1 MLSHWISFFSKLF
14 VLGFKSSGGGGGSSS
29 TYYANADRLYGEQ
42 AELARIT
49 REWAEA
55 NIPGAI
61 DQFSRATSRYFDPTY
76 EQQMVG
82 QARIDAQNAFA
93 DQKASL
99 TRDMAR
105 YGINP
110 ASGKWG
116 SMANQSAIQ
125 GAQMTAGA
133 ANLARQNVQDKQF
146 GASKDFY
153 STLSG
158 LPSDS
163 AKASGSA
170 ASGFAQMG
178 ANKEASNNQAS
189 AGWGQFGGALLG
201 LAFRDGGE
209 VRMANGGLLKG
220 RGLYPEFDQ
229 QMPAQPQVQPQGTP
243 TPMQGA
249 AQGIKV
255 GGALKDVYEGK
266 KAGALSSKIGGIAE
280 GAGNL
285 FGDAGTSAWG
295 LGAQGAAA
303 GTDMTAAIGAY
314 GEAAT
319 AAKAAGDLTAAAE
332 FATVAEGLTAGT
344 AAAGTGGTMA
354 AVSAAVPWVA
364 AAAAVGSLFGLF
376 ADGGEVTDV
385 EPDIQEAAKANVYE
399 ALFAE
404 PYTGAPEQIVK
415 VQQLVRELM
424 EQGDDGRIEDPTGG
438 EVDGPGTET
447 SDSIPARLSD
457 GEFVVNA
464 DAVKLPGV
472 REQLHR
478 INQAG
483 LERRYSR
490 GGEVKDE
497 PVGNPSVPQYL
508 WDKLTGKQKDPA
520 QDAADRKAATRS
532 LAGSGVI
539 GGTGDTMRNSMDRKA
554 REAERQARGYK
565 CGGLVK
571 KGK

>member
-1 MLSHWISFFSKLF
+1 MGNIRLAQNQ
-14 VLGFKSSGGGGGSSS
+14 
-29 TYYANADRLYGEQ
+29 ANAQQ
-42 AELARIT
+42 A
-49 REWAEA
+49 
-55 NIPGAI
+55 
-61 DQFSRATSRYFDPTY
+61 
-76 EQQMVG
+76 
-82 QARIDAQNAFA
+82 
-93 DQKASL
+93 
-99 TRDMAR
+99 
-105 YGINP
+105 
-110 ASGKWG
+110 
-116 SMANQSAIQ
+116 
-125 GAQMTAGA
+125 
-133 ANLARQNVQDKQF
+133 
-146 GASKDFY
+146 
-153 STLSG
+153 
-158 LPSDS
+158 
-163 AKASGSA
+163 
-170 ASGFAQMG
+170 
-178 ANKEASNNQAS
+178 
-189 AGWGQFGGALLG
+189 AGWGQIGGAALG
-201 LAFRDGGE
+201 MMFRDGGE
-209 VRMANGGLLKG
+209 VRMALGGPVRSKGLIPTFEHTPQLRSYAPPPQQSPGGGFVQAARVGKGLKDTYQGKNAGLL
-220 RGLYPEFDQ
+220 
-229 QMPAQPQVQPQGTP
+229 
-243 TPMQGA
+243 
-249 AQGIKV
+249 
-255 GGALKDVYEGK
+255 
-266 KAGALSSKIGGIAE
+266 SSRVGGIAE

-344 AAAGTGGTMA
+344 AAAGTGGPLA
-354 AVSAAVPWVA
+354 AVSTAVPWVA
-364 AAAAVGSLFGLF
+364 AAAAVGSMFGLF

-472 REQLHR
+472 REQLHQ

-490 GGEVKDE
+490 GGEVDGMAGKTPVKRRYGPDGMYFDHRAEYDTESAGKYKPPQKSETVRKLDALGRALPRWGVKEREFSKGGEVKDE

-532 LAGSGVI
+532 LAGPGVI
-539 GGTGDTMRNSMDRKA
+539 GNTGDTMRNSMDRKA